1 METFENNNSIETT
14 LAKEVSAI
22 LFVSTKP
29 VPLEKLTELFKN
41 NSEDEISSAL
51 SEVKTKIDEMDLGFE
66 LLTIGDSYQLRSR
79 PELAS
84 TIQKLITPKMKR
96 LSKAAAE
103 TLAVVAYKQPVSK
116 AEIEA
121 IRGVDALP
129 TIKTLLDAKLIRVIG
144 REDTPGSPA
153 LYGTTPYFLEKFGLT
168 DLSHLPT
175 VREITELDSEVGS
188 EIASE
193 LDSETNSEEEDSE
206 VSQNLSSELEVSDTE
221 ESEFEDSSDIE
232 ITEENR
238 DTEDAI
244 NV

>member
-1 METFENNNSIETT
+1 METFENNSGQTP
-14 LAKEVSAI
+14 LAKEISAL

-29 VPLEKLTELFKN
+29 MPLEKLTEIFNN
-41 NSEDEISSAL
+41 NSEDEIRLAIST
-51 SEVKTKIDEMDLGFE
+51 VKDKIDASDLGFE
-66 LLTIGDSYQLRSR
+66 LLTIGDSFQLRSR
-79 PELAS
+79 PDLAS

-175 VREITELDSEVGS
+175 VREITELEGEPSEAES
-188 EIASE
+188 EIPYPE
-193 LDSETNSEEEDSE
+193 DEEE
-206 VSQNLSSELEVSDTE
+206 NLELELTE
-221 ESEFEDSSDIE
+221 LELTEQELTE
-232 ITEENR
+232 QTEENR
-238 DTEDAI
+238 ETEDAI